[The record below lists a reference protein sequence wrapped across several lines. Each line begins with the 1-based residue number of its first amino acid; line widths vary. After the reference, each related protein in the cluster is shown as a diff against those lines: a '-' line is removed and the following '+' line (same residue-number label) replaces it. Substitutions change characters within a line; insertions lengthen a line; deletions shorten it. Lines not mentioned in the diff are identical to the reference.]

1 MPTDPNARPTPL
13 RPAVFLDRDD
23 TLNVNADLP
32 DEAFPGVRGDLFL
45 PGHVRL
51 LPGVFE
57 ACARL
62 VDSGFALVVV
72 TNQACVA
79 RDAASISDIEATHD
93 RLRELL
99 RREGRCLLDA
109 AYAAPHHPEATDPE
123 FRGDHAWRK
132 PGPGML
138 LAAASELGLD
148 LNRSWLVG
156 DMVRDIEAG
165 LAAGLPPDRC
175 LRVGPEGDFNGL
187 PEAAAQ
193 ILMAIGAGR
202 GIPVQTSTVTIR
214 AHGARPLADPETRG
228 TVEAAARAIAERTG
242 VPLLELLCD
251 ENSVR
256 ATLAAHRL
264 AALGF
269 ITELRRSTNSWYV
282 RRSGGILWPESRGEE
297 RSGAGDDDE

>member
-1 MPTDPNARPTPL
+1 MPGPNVRPTRL

-57 ACARL
+57 ACTRL
-62 VDSGFALVVV
+62 ADAGFALVVV

-79 RDAASISDIEATHD
+79 RDLASVADIEATHD

-99 RREGRCLLDA
+99 TRDDGRCLLDGS
-109 AYAAPHHPEATDPE
+109 YAAPHHPEAVDPD
-123 FRGDHAWRK
+123 FRGDHPWRK

-138 LAAASELGLD
+138 LAAAAELGLD
-148 LNRSWLVG
+148 LGRSWLVG
-156 DMVRDIEAG
+156 DMSRDIEAG
-165 LAAGLPPDRC
+165 ISAGLGPDRC
-175 LRVGPEGDFNGL
+175 LRVGPEGEYRGL
-187 PEAAAQ
+187 PGAAAR
-193 ILMAIGAGR
+193 ILMTVGGGQ

-214 AHGARPLADPETRG
+214 ARGTRPLADAETRG
-228 TVEAAARAIAERTG
+228 TIEAAARAIAERTG
-242 VPLLELLCD
+242 VALLELRCD
-251 ENSVR
+251 EDSVR
-256 ATLAAHRL
+256 ATLATHRL

-269 ITELRRSTNSWYV
+269 MTELRRSTNAWYA
-282 RRSGGILWPESRGEE
+282 RRSGGVLWPETHGED
-297 RSGAGDDDE
+297 RRDAGEGDE